1 MINAIKI
8 AGVTYPIEYTTQMDI
23 ENAMAYIDFSNQ
35 IIKID
40 ANYPIEM
47 QKSSLLHEVI
57 HGVSYGYNVGLSED
71 QVEKLARG
79 LYATLKD
86 NPNYY
91 ITEG

>member
-1 MINAIKI
+1 MITTIKI
-8 AGVTYPIEYTTQMDI
+8 AGVTYPIDYTTKMDI
-23 ENAMAYIDFSNQ
+23 ENAIAYIDFNKQ

-47 QKSSLLHEVI
+47 QKSALLHEVI
-57 HGVSYGYNVGLSED
+57 HGVSYSYNVGLSED
-71 QVEKLARG
+71 EVEKLARG
-79 LYATLKD
+79 LYATFKD

>member
-1 MINAIKI
+1 MITEVRI

-23 ENAMAYIDFSNQ
+23 ENAIAYIDFNKQ

-40 ANYPIEM
+40 ANYPPEI
-47 QKSSLLHEVI
+47 QKSALLHEVI
-57 HGVSYGYNVGLSED
+57 HGVSYGYNIGLSED

-86 NPNYY
+86 NPSYY

>member
-1 MINAIKI
+1 MITQVKI
-8 AGVTYPIEYTTQMDI
+8 AGVTYPIEYTKQMDV
-23 ENAMAYIDFSNQ
+23 ENAIAYIDFNNQ

-40 ANYPIEM
+40 ANYTIEM
-47 QKSSLLHEVI
+47 QKAALLHEVI
-57 HGVSYGYNVGLSED
+57 HGVSYGYNVGLSEE